1 LFSSL
6 VLASHS
12 RLVHLDCR
20 FHPPLSS
27 RFRTD
32 LSRLKRR
39 GIITPGRVEESHGK
53 RERVKNSHTSASAN
67 ELCRSTPHASNHSPF
82 CCSFFSTH
90 SFFFFSTA
98 LPCSQI
104 YDLETTVVRDCQPLP
119 STQICFSFLSFIFS
133 CSFYLYFIHPPSK
146 LQSLNSVKMVFIWLM

>member
-90 SFFFFSTA
+90 SFFFSQPHSLA
-98 LPCSQI
+98 LKFMIWRPQW
-104 YDLETTVVRDCQPLP
+104 LETASLSLPLKSAFP
-119 STQICFSFLSFIFS
+119 FFLLFSLALSTSILFTLPLNYSHLILLKW
-133 CSFYLYFIHPPSK
+133 YLFG
-146 LQSLNSVKMVFIWLM
+146 